1 MNGDFI
7 IEYTGVAIK
16 KKYLDDLFRRY
27 RTERML
33 YIMALDNNVYIDARK
48 KGGVAR
54 YINHSCEP
62 NCAVHRWKVRGINRA
77 GIFATRHIKAGDE
90 LADDDPRKFSL
101 RTPCT
106 APEGRWCQGWR
117 IVTGTVIMRKG
128 GIRSGGVDFG

>member
-48 KGGVAR
+48 KGGLAR

-77 GIFATRHIKAGDE
+77 GIFATRHINAGDE
-90 LADDDPRKFSL
+90 FAFDYKWK
-101 RTPCT
+101 RTKGR
-106 APEGRWCQGWR
+106 APTKCHCKEFNCR
-117 IVTGTVIMRKG
+117 VFMEL
-128 GIRSGGVDFG
+128 